1 MRRIL
6 IALVALVSM
15 VSQAAGVPGEFI
27 QKDNLF
33 PRVKLETT
41 AGTIVIELDRMKA
54 AVTVNN
60 FLTYV
65 DKKVYDNSVFHRL
78 EPDFVLQGGGYDR
91 NLEPIK
97 GFTEIPNE
105 SGNGLKNI
113 QYSVAMAHQEKGP
126 HTATSQFFIN
136 LNENTSLNPG
146 KDWGYAVFGNVV
158 EGMDVI
164 EKIRAMET
172 THNDKLGWDNVPKT
186 PIVIA
191 RAIILPPK

>member
-1 MRRIL
+1 MLRF
-6 IALVALVSM
+6 IAALFALFSFT
-15 VSQAAGVPGEFI
+15 SFAAGTSGEFI

-97 GFTEIPNE
+97 NFAEIPNE
-105 SGNGLKNI
+105 SGNGLKNT

-158 EGMDVI
+158 EGIEVI

-191 RAIILPPK
+191 RAIILPAK

>member
-6 IALVALVSM
+6 IALAAFVSLA
-15 VSQAAGVPGEFI
+15 SQAAGMPGEFI

-97 GFTEIPNE
+97 GFAEIPNE